1 MIRLYIK
8 VFLHVSPHGF
18 LDFLYEEQIC
28 SLHMSVDLDLRST
41 SSIVS

>member
-1 MIRLYIK
+1 VIRFYIK

-18 LDFLYEEQIC
+18 IVFLYEEQIC
-28 SLHMSVDLDLRST
+28 SLHMSVDLDLRTT